1 MSRVA
6 YSRKGSLIFYIDD
19 IEIGSYG
26 YAIDY
31 TKGDSSRG
39 VSCQCKIKVVEY
51 MVFGTETKSKKYFM
65 NLSLKYPSKL
75 YKRFVLHYVGRT
87 IVVCVKQISGWET
100 DLLKQEEITH
110 MILFG
115 ETKFKK
121 DEDMITFNRYWERGI
136 SK

>member
-51 MVFGTETKSKKYFM
+51 MVFGTESNSKKYFM
-65 NLSLKYPSKL
+65 NLGFKYPSKL
-75 YKRFVLHYVGRT
+75 YKRFVSLSRRFLNIFNLLCRLLCHPSGTTAVCSHY
-87 IVVCVKQISGWET
+87 
-100 DLLKQEEITH
+100 
-110 MILFG
+110 
-115 ETKFKK
+115 
-121 DEDMITFNRYWERGI
+121 
-136 SK
+136 

>member
-6 YSRKGSLIFYIDD
+6 YSKKGSLIFYIDD
-19 IEIGSYG
+19 VEIGSYG

-39 VSCQCKIKVVEY
+39 ISCQCKIKVVEY
-51 MVFGTETKSKKYFM
+51 MVFGTELNSKKYFM
-65 NLSLKYPSKL
+65 NLGFKYSEKI
-75 YKRFVLHYVGRT
+75 YKKFVLHYVDRT

-100 DLLKQEEITH
+100 DLLKPEEITY

-115 ETKFKK
+115 EVKLKK
-121 DEDMITFNRYWERGI
+121 DEDIITFNRYLERGV

>member
-39 VSCQCKIKVVEY
+39 ISCQCKIKVVEY
-51 MVFGTETKSKKYFM
+51 MVFGTESNSKKYFI
-65 NLSLKYPSKL
+65 NLGFKYPNKL
-75 YKRFVLHYVGRT
+75 YKRFILHYVGCT
-87 IVVCVKQISGWET
+87 IVVCVKQIGGWEM
-100 DLLKQEEITH
+100 DLLKPEEITH

-115 ETKFKK
+115 EVNIKK
-121 DEDMITFNRYWERGI
+121 DEDMITFNNY
-136 SK
+136 

>member
-19 IEIGSYG
+19 VEIGSYG

-39 VSCQCKIKVVEY
+39 ISCQCKIKVVEY
-51 MVFGTETKSKKYFM
+51 MVFGTETNSKKYFM
-65 NLSLKYPSKL
+65 NLGFKYPEKI
-75 YKRFVLHYVGRT
+75 YKKFVLHYVNCT
-87 IVVCVKQISGWET
+87 IVVCVKQISEWET
-100 DLLKQEEITH
+100 DLLKPEETTY

-115 ETKFKK
+115 EVKLKK
-121 DEDMITFNRYWERGI
+121 DEDMITFNRYLERGV

>member
-6 YSRKGSLIFYIDD
+6 YSKKGSLIFYIDD
-19 IEIGSYG
+19 IEIGGYG

-31 TKGDSSRG
+31 TKGDLSRG

-51 MVFGTETKSKKYFM
+51 MVFGTESNSKKYFM
-65 NLSLKYPSKL
+65 NLDLKYPGKL
-75 YKRFVLHYVGRT
+75 YKKFVLHYVGRT
-87 IVVCVKQISGWET
+87 IVVCVKQISEWEL
-100 DLLKQEEITH
+100 DLLKQEEIAH

-115 ETKFKK
+115 EIRLKK

>member
-6 YSRKGSLIFYIDD
+6 YSKKGSLIFYIDD
-19 IEIGSYG
+19 VEIGSYG

-31 TKGDSSRG
+31 TKGDLSRG

-51 MVFGTETKSKKYFM
+51 MVFGTESNSKKYFM
-65 NLSLKYPSKL
+65 NLGFKYSGKL
-75 YKRFVLHYVGRT
+75 YKRFVLHYVGHT

-115 ETKFKK
+115 EVKFKK

>member
-1 MSRVA
+1 M
-6 YSRKGSLIFYIDD
+6 YSSKSLADSLFKSSQVI
-19 IEIGSYG
+19 SYNSFFLRNG
-26 YAIDY
+26 F
-31 TKGDSSRG
+31 SL
-39 VSCQCKIKVVEY
+39 CKN
-51 MVFGTETKSKKYFM
+51 SKKYFI
-65 NLSLKYPSKL
+65 NLGLKYPGKL

-115 ETKFKK
+115 EVKHKK

>member
-19 IEIGSYG
+19 VEIGSYG

-51 MVFGTETKSKKYFM
+51 MVFGTEINSKKYFM
-65 NLSLKYPSKL
+65 NLGFKYPEKI

-110 MILFG
+110 IILFG
-115 ETKFKK
+115 EAKIKK
-121 DEDMITFNRYWERGI
+121 DEDMITFNNY
-136 SK
+136 

>member
-6 YSRKGSLIFYIDD
+6 YSKKGSLIFYIDD
-19 IEIGSYG
+19 VEIGSYG

-51 MVFGTETKSKKYFM
+51 MVFGTETNSKKYFM
-65 NLSLKYPSKL
+65 NLGFKYPEKI
-75 YKRFVLHYVGRT
+75 YKRFVLHYVNCT
-87 IVVCVKQISGWET
+87 IVVCVKQISEWET
-100 DLLKQEEITH
+100 DLLKPEEITY

-115 ETKFKK
+115 EAKIKK
-121 DEDMITFNRYWERGI
+121 DEDMITFNNY
-136 SK
+136 

>member
-39 VSCQCKIKVVEY
+39 ISCQCKIKVVEY
-51 MVFGTETKSKKYFM
+51 MVFGTEINSKKYFM
-65 NLSLKYPSKL
+65 NLGFKYPEKI
-75 YKRFVLHYVGRT
+75 YKRFVLHYVNCT

-100 DLLKQEEITH
+100 DLLKPEEITY

-115 ETKFKK
+115 EAKIKK
-121 DEDMITFNRYWERGI
+121 DEDMITFNNY
-136 SK
+136 

>member
-6 YSRKGSLIFYIDD
+6 YSKKGSLIFYIDD
-19 IEIGSYG
+19 IKIGSYG

-39 VSCQCKIKVVEY
+39 ISCQCKIKVVEY
-51 MVFGTETKSKKYFM
+51 MVFGTETNSKKYFM
-65 NLSLKYPSKL
+65 NLGFKYPEKI
-75 YKRFVLHYVGRT
+75 YKKFVLHYVNCT

-100 DLLKQEEITH
+100 DLLKPEEITY

-115 ETKFKK
+115 EVKLKK
-121 DEDMITFNRYWERGI
+121 DEDMITFNRYWKRGI

>member
-19 IEIGSYG
+19 IEIGSHG

-31 TKGDSSRG
+31 TKGDLSRG

-51 MVFGTETKSKKYFM
+51 MVFGTESNSKKYFM
-65 NLSLKYPSKL
+65 NLDLKYPGKL
-75 YKRFVLHYVGRT
+75 YKKFVLHYVGRT
-87 IVVCVKQISGWET
+87 IVVCVKQISEWEL
-100 DLLKQEEITH
+100 DLLKQEEIAH

-115 ETKFKK
+115 EVKLKK
-121 DEDMITFNRYWERGI
+121 DEDMITFNDY
-136 SK
+136 